1 MGQFGVGQ
9 PVRRKEDVRLLKGNG
24 QYLDDLKIEN
34 ELYAVIVRS
43 PHAHAKINSIDI
55 SIAENTLGVVA
66 VYTAKNLTED
76 NIGGIP
82 CLAKVKSKDG
92 KDMANPIRPL
102 LANKFVRYVGDY
114 VAIVLG
120 ESHKIAKDAAEL
132 VDVDYEVLPSTID
145 TANANN
151 ENSPL
156 VWNEYPRNRVFDW
169 ENGDEKK
176 TDDAFAQAKNI
187 CEIEMINNRIV
198 CNSMEPRGAIA
209 SYDTETKSY
218 TLHTPCQHVHLM
230 RDLVSQALKIDKDK
244 LRVISPDVGGGFG
257 MKVFVYPEQA
267 LVTYAAK
274 KLSRPIKWVSDRSE
288 AFLSD
293 NQGRDHV
300 IKAAIAT
307 DENGK
312 ILGIKVNCISNMGA
326 YLSNF
331 APMIATLAGTIMMTG
346 LYDIPTGYVNV
357 VGVFTNTIPIDAY
370 RGAGRPEASHV
381 IERLVDKA
389 AQSLQIGKDEI
400 RRINLI
406 PKNKIPYKT
415 VFGPEY
421 DSGNFIQNLDDAL
434 DLADFTNF
442 NERKI
447 KSIEI
452 GKLRG
457 IGIACYV
464 EAAAGAPNENVQIIF
479 EDDGTVT
486 VLVGTLT
493 NGQGHATAYSQVLE
507 ELLGIDYEKINVVE
521 GDTKLI
527 ATGGGTGGSKSMM
540 LAAAAMKHASDSII
554 EKSKKIAAHLMEAS
568 SADINFEN
576 GIFTIVGTDRRM
588 SISEIAKASKD
599 QANIPKDLEPGLD
612 TKASSEVDNG
622 TYPNGCHICELEIDK
637 ETGEVDIIKYCVVDD
652 FGKVINP
659 LLVEGQVHGGI
670 VQGVGQVLMEHCQYD
685 PENGQLI
692 TGSFMDYAMPR
703 ADNFPFFDL
712 GFNEVLCT
720 KNPLGIKGAGEAGT
734 VGALGCV
741 VNALVN
747 ALEDYGISHVEMPA
761 TPERLWKA
769 INLEQ
774 RV

>member
-24 QYLDDLKIEN
+24 KYLDDLKLEN

-43 PHAHAKINSIDI
+43 PHAHAKINSIDT
-55 SIAENTLGVVA
+55 SIAENKLGVVA
-66 VYTAKNLTED
+66 VYTAKHLKED

-92 KDMANPIRPL
+92 QDMANPIRPL
-102 LANKFVRYVGDY
+102 LAEKFARYVGDY
-114 VAIVLG
+114 VAIVFG

-151 ENSPL
+151 EDSPL
-156 VWNEYPRNRVFDW
+156 VWSEYPRNRVFDW

-176 TDDAFAQAKNI
+176 TNDAFAQAKNV

-209 SYDTETKSY
+209 TYDSETESY
-218 TLHTPCQHVHLM
+218 TLRTPCQHVHLM
-230 RDLVSQALKIDKDK
+230 RDLISKALKIDKDK
-244 LRVISPDVGGGFG
+244 MRVISPDVGGGFG
-257 MKVFVYPEQA
+257 MKVFVYPEQG

-274 KLSRPIKWVSDRSE
+274 KLGRPIKWVSDRSE

-312 ILGIKVNCISNMGA
+312 ILAIKVNCISNMGA

-346 LYDIPTGYVNV
+346 LYDIPTAYVNV
-357 VGVFTNTIPIDAY
+357 IGVFTNTIPIDAY

-389 AQSLQIGKDEI
+389 AQSLKIGKDEI
-400 RRINLI
+400 RRLNLI
-406 PKNKIPYKT
+406 PKSKIPYKT
-415 VFGPEY
+415 VLGPEY
-421 DSGNFIQNLDDAL
+421 DSGNFTKNLDDAL
-434 DLADFTNF
+434 DLADFRNF
-442 NERKI
+442 NNRKI
-447 KSIEI
+447 KSKEV

-464 EAAAGAPNENVQIIF
+464 EAAAGAPNENVEIIF

-576 GIFTIVGTDRRM
+576 GIFTIVGTDRKM
-588 SISEIAKASKD
+588 TIAEIAKASKD
-599 QANIPKDLEPGLD
+599 QANIPQDLETGLD
-612 TKASSEVDNG
+612 TKAGSEVDNG
-622 TYPNGCHICELEIDK
+622 TYPNGCHVCELEIDK
-637 ETGEVDIIKYCVVDD
+637 DTGEVDIIKYCVVDD
-652 FGKVINP
+652 FGKIINP

-670 VQGVGQVLMEHCQYD
+670 VQGVGQVLMEHCQYNS
-685 PENGQLI
+685 ENGQLI

-703 ADNFPFFDL
+703 ADNFPFFVL

-747 ALEDYGISHVEMPA
+747 ALEDYGVSHIEMPA
-761 TPERLWKA
+761 TPEKLWKT
-769 INLEQ
+769 INSE
-774 RV
+774 RRI